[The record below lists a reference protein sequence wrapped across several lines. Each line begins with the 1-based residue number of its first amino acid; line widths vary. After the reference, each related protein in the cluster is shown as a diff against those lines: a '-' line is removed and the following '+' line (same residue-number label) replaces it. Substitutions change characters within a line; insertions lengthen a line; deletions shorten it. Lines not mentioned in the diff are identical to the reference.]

1 VFIKFFKHIL
11 GKKKNS
17 PYQSM
22 MKLMAVW
29 ISKGLVFVTLF
40 AILVMHVNAETLDSD
55 SPICKT
61 QCKSKITLCY
71 V

>member
-1 VFIKFFKHIL
+1 
-11 GKKKNS
+11 
-17 PYQSM
+17 M